1 VSRLNAIRRLSG
13 DHVKV
18 PRLLSGSG
26 GEITT
31 RVPVSVEMTSI
42 VLPSRNAIL
51 APFGDHTRFHTCPRT
66 RARAL
71 DCPVAGLMSDSVE
84 VPLFGTD
91 ISASVAPRGAQDQV
105 ELAEAMCRGGA
116 S

>member
-1 VSRLNAIRRLSG
+1 
-13 DHVKV
+13 
-18 PRLLSGSG
+18 
-26 GEITT
+26 
-31 RVPVSVEMTSI
+31 MTSI

-51 APFGDHTRFHTCPRT
+51 APFGDHTRFQTCPRT

-71 DCPVAGLMSDSVE
+71 DCPVAGSMSDSVE

-116 S
+116 SARLTQIPCLGEHGGVAAGSQSDR